1 MDLSIHLGHRLIDLM
16 SKGKVEI
23 RVRRAFT
30 SFTLL
35 DTIVRLSEVR
45 LGKRWMRRGRKG
57 MVSLVIVT
65 KNRIRLVM
73 YRNCLETR
81 ESDMKLRLSPWRYL
95 KVHSNN
101 SSRKHEHISSAAAA
115 AAAAIVTDNE
125 SDSFTC
131 SLTLYMVCLFA
142 PSPCAAYDFFLKIK
156 TLLGPTKNNCIPILW
171 FF

>member
-1 MDLSIHLGHRLIDLM
+1 MTHLVKSEGYHIFHSFGQRYQAICRNLNGSEQACGHRLSDLM

-30 SFTLL
+30 SSIVLG
-35 DTIVRLSEVR
+35 TIVRLSQVR
-45 LGKRWMRRGRKG
+45 LGKRWKRRGRKG
-57 MVSLVIVT
+57 MVSSVIVT

-95 KVHSNN
+95 KVHSIN
-101 SSRKHEHISSAAAA
+101 SSGKHEHISS

-131 SLTLYMVCLFA
+131 SLALYMVCLFA
-142 PSPCAAYDFFLKIK
+142 PS
-156 TLLGPTKNNCIPILW
+156 LLMRCL
-171 FF
+171 